1 MESPAPGG
9 LLAEQPAGV
18 APGLQVEVP
27 PPPELPPAAPPAAL
41 GQLTPGE
48 PSASVLT
55 PAYSRCPAKAEHAPR
70 ARTAKRSLRA
80 RRRVVLV
87 CAAASRG
94 A

>member
-27 PPPELPPAAPPAAL
+27 PPPELPPAAL